1 MYRKSPLSIAS
12 LVITFLVYV
21 STIAPVQNTTTVKIV
36 IFLCIIS
43 IFMLIEAEFSLSK
56 CMCDITTYYFGWIP
70 STMGGSVIT
79 NLGFSS
85 GDNEQRTDF
94 CTEHRYTGR
103 LTLLS
108 VFCFLLA
115 FSIFFMVDQ
124 PSPFNEI
131 LIFSLLLFPLLRFV
145 P

>member
-21 STIAPVQNTTTVKIV
+21 NTIAPIQNTTTVKIV

-43 IFMLIEAEFSLSK
+43 IIMLIEAEFSISK
-56 CMCDITTYYFGWIP
+56 CICDITTCYLGRIS

-79 NLGFSS
+79 DLGFSR
-85 GDNEQRTDF
+85 DNGQRTDF
-94 CTEHRYTGR
+94 CTEHKYTGR

-108 VFCFLLA
+108 VFCFFLA
-115 FSIFFMVDQ
+115 FSIFFVVNQ
-124 PSPFNEI
+124 PSPFNMI